1 MAGESTLNQEEMG
14 SNVQRSVRPVL
25 VTERR
30 DLLLA
35 RLERDG
41 RVIAKDLAAELG
53 LSEDSLRRDLREMA
67 AAGLCQRVYGGAVP
81 ASPAVADYA
90 TRRGVAVDSKARV
103 AAAAAALVGPG
114 TTVVLD
120 GGTTALAVARALPGD
135 LEATVVTH
143 SPTVAAALVDHPR
156 VEVYVLGGRLFKHSA
171 VTCGA
176 AAVEAAE
183 AVNADL
189 FLLGVTGV
197 HPESGLTTGDA
208 DEAAMKRALSRRAA
222 DTYVLASAEKI
233 GAASPFT
240 VLPLA
245 AVAGIV
251 TDAPA
256 GNEVVARL
264 VERGVTI
271 VAAGD

>member
-1 MAGESTLNQEEMG
+1 MQKGREG
-14 SNVQRSVRPVL
+14 VL

-30 DLLLA
+30 ELLLG
-35 RLERDG
+35 RLRRDG

-53 LSEDSLRRDLREMA
+53 MSEDSVRRDLREMA

-103 AAAAAALVGPG
+103 AAAAARLVEPG
-114 TTVVLD
+114 STVILD
-120 GGTTALAVARALPGD
+120 GGTTALAVAAVLPRD
-135 LEATVVTH
+135 LDATIVTH
-143 SPTVAAALVDHPR
+143 SPTVAAALVDHPS

-171 VTCGA
+171 VACGA
-176 AAVEAAE
+176 AAVEAAD
-183 AVNADL
+183 AVQADL

-197 HPESGLTTGDA
+197 HPDSGLTTGDA

-222 DTYVLASAEKI
+222 DTYVLASSEKI

-240 VLPLA
+240 VLPLT
-245 AVAGIV
+245 AVAGVV
-251 TDAPA
+251 TDAPPED
-256 GNEVVARL
+256 EVVARL
-264 VERGVTI
+264 VRMGVAI
-271 VAAGD
+271 VAAAVDPA